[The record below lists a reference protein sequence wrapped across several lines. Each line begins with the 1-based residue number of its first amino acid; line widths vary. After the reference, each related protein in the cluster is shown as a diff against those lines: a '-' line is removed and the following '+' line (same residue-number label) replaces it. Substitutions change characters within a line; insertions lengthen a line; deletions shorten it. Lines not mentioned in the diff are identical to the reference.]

1 MGSWTAV
8 QRGAL
13 VAGLSLITIAGISS
27 TSAAQATIRGLLY
40 DDATGT
46 PLRGTVMLVDPSTDA
61 AVVHVTTD
69 SAGRFTM
76 QSRMGTYQ
84 IGAVHPGYQRMLSA
98 PISLVNG
105 ESMTIR
111 IPIAEQGDPVHRIG
125 VTEHVKPKAADSET
139 LEARRRES
147 QMGGFDSRRAV
158 GTGLHYDRA
167 QIEKSSFHTLGEFL
181 QAVPG
186 FRVIDPNSTNSM
198 MLSRSSGMTLAN
210 TLGGSVLSCKLGW
223 FIDGHRMD
231 LPGRND
237 PITDGL
243 GSMSLDTIEGIEV
256 FRGLSEMPSEFAAP
270 DLRCGAIAVWTR
282 HG

>member
-1 MGSWTAV
+1 MGAWTAV
-8 QRGAL
+8 RRGAI
-13 VAGLSLITIAGISS
+13 VAGLSLTTMAGLSN

-69 SAGRFTM
+69 SAGRFSM

-125 VTEHVKPKAADSET
+125 VTEHVKPDAPTSEA
-139 LEARRRES
+139 LEKRRRED

-167 QIEKSSFHTLGEFL
+167 QIEKSVFHTLGEFL

-186 FRVIDPNSTNSM
+186 FRVLDPNSTNSM
-198 MLSRSSGMTLAN
+198 MLSRSSGMTLAS
-210 TLGGSVLSCKLGW
+210 GISGSVVSCRLGW

-231 LPGRND
+231 LPGRSD